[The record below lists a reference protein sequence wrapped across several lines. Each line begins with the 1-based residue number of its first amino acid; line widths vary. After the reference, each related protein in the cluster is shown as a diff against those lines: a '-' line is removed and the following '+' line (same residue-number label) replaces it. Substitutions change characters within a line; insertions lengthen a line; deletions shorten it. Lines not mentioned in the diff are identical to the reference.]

1 MDIVIRNLS
10 PSTVQEI
17 NNKAKDL
24 GISRQEYLK
33 NKMEKL
39 TFLERINDR
48 EREYR
53 IYLDK
58 MYQMMKQ
65 TRDQLEKNT
74 DVLNLLMDDDFEG

>member
-10 PSTVQEI
+10 PSTVQEM
-17 NNKAKDL
+17 NSKAKEL

-33 NKMEKL
+33 NKIEKL

-65 TRDQLEKNT
+65 TRDQLEKIQ
-74 DVLNLLMDDDFEG
+74 MC